1 MKNLLFITL
10 ALSLFLN
17 AQSDTSSVK
26 AAMDADLKAYKSSL
40 QALPDSVYQPV
51 LQKININ
58 KANVNQFASLPGIGV
73 KTASKI
79 IAFRESLPDKKFTFK
94 SQLLEVKGIG
104 RKKLEQ
110 IWIYITL

>member
-1 MKNLLFITL
+1 MKNLLFVIFTL
-10 ALSLFLN
+10 SVFLN

-26 AAMDADLKAYKSSL
+26 AAIQADLKAYKGSVSALSDSSV
-40 QALPDSVYQPV
+40 QSVIQ
-51 LQKININ
+51 IIDIN
-58 KANVNQFASLPGIGV
+58 KADVKQFVSLPGIGV

-79 IAFRESLPDKKFTFK
+79 VAFRESLSGKKFTFK

-104 RKKLEQ
+104 RKKLEK